1 MSKYIL
7 LSTGIAMF
15 TLATGI
21 LACDVYRL
29 KAWRLTMVN
38 FDPELGPPPSA
49 PTIRW
54 RTSLALLMLA
64 WAPLLISAG
73 VLIALGKMPGTHN
86 S

>member
-1 MSKYIL
+1 
-7 LSTGIAMF
+7 MF
-15 TLATGI
+15 ALAAGI
-21 LACDVYRL
+21 LAYDARRL
-29 KAWRLTMVN
+29 KAWRRTMLN
-38 FDPELGPPPSA
+38 FDPETGLPPSA

-73 VLIALGKMPGTHN
+73 VLLALRKMPGILG